1 MSNDNYYVIG
11 QDGAKYGPAPLTQIA
26 RWVNEGRVLGNTQL
40 QSMTGATYEAQALL
54 PHLFGRTAGPQ
65 QITQGGAPRPP
76 SPMGPTPGPQPGPG
90 EPMSPG
96 PGRPPMAP
104 MPGQTQG
111 PMPGQPQG
119 PMSQDDLLKS
129 PYFNSN
135 QLGKHQAVGSTVGLH
150 NDYEGSRH
158 FTTSIVCAF
167 LTLLPICPIITAI
180 IGVIYGAK
188 AMGEGHSKGLMAIIF
203 NIVAFFAGVLFS
215 FFIQSALF
223 GW

>member
-1 MSNDNYYVIG
+1 MSNDSYYVIG

-26 RWVNEGRVLGNTQL
+26 QWVNEGRVLGNTQL
-40 QSMTGATYEAQALL
+40 QSITGATYEAQALL
-54 PHLFGRTAGPQ
+54 PHLFGRTGGPQ

-90 EPMSPG
+90 QTMSPG

-104 MPGQTQG
+104 MGQTQG

-119 PMSQDDLLKS
+119 PMSRDDLLNS

-135 QLGKHQAVGSTVGLH
+135 QLPSKHQAVRSTMGLH
-150 NDYEGSRH
+150 DDYEGSTH

-167 LTLLPICPIITAI
+167 LTLLPLCPIVTAV
-180 IGVIYGAK
+180 IGIIYGAK
-188 AMGEGHSKGLMAIIF
+188 AMGEGHPKGLMAIIF
-203 NIVAFFAGVLFS
+203 NVVAFFAGVFFS
-215 FFIQSALF
+215 FFLLS